1 MEALLLV
8 AAGVLLGAAVQRVT
22 GLGFGLVSGPLL
34 VLALGPVTGVTLAN
48 LVSLLANLVL
58 LAMTWRHVDLR
69 RTALLVVPA
78 LLTVPLGAWVVRSL
92 PGPALSVVV
101 GTTVLVALTAV
112 LVSRRARVLQGR
124 SGAVIAG
131 ATSGLMNATA
141 AVGGPAV
148 TVYAVSTGWRGP
160 SFVGSL
166 QLYFAAINAAALVAK
181 GLPEL
186 GPTTW
191 AVTAGALVVGS
202 VVGQLLAR
210 RVSFEQAFPT
220 VIALALVASSA
231 TVVRGL
237 LQLLA

>member
-1 MEALLLV
+1 VEVWLLV
-8 AAGVLLGAAVQRVT
+8 GAGVLLGSAVQRVT
-22 GLGFGLVSGPLL
+22 GLGLGLVSGPLL

-48 LVSLLANLVL
+48 VVALAANLLLLAL
-58 LAMTWRHVDLR
+58 TWRHVDLR
-69 RTALLVVPA
+69 RTGLLVVPA
-78 LLTVPLGAWVVRSL
+78 LLAVPVGAWVVRSL
-92 PGPALSVVV
+92 PAPVLSVVV

-124 SGAVIAG
+124 GGAVLAG
-131 ATSGLMNATA
+131 AASGLMNATA

-181 GLPEL
+181 GLPDL
-186 GPTTW
+186 DATTW
-191 AVTAGALVVGS
+191 AVSGGALVVGGLA
-202 VVGQLLAR
+202 GQLLAR
-210 RVSFEQAFPT
+210 RVSFEQAFP
-220 VIALALVASSA
+220 VVVGLALLASFG

-237 LQLLA
+237 LHLLA

>member
-1 MEALLLV
+1 MLLV

-48 LVSLLANLVL
+48 VVSLLANLVL

-78 LLTVPLGAWVVRSL
+78 LLAVPVGAWVVRSL
-92 PGPALSVVV
+92 SAPVLSVVI

-112 LVSRRARVLQGR
+112 LVSRRARVLQGH
-124 SGAVIAG
+124 SGAVVAG
-131 ATSGLMNATA
+131 AMSGLMNSTA

-166 QLYFAAINAAALVAK
+166 QLYFAAINAAALLAK
-181 GLPEL
+181 GLPDLEL
-186 GPTTW
+186 TTW
-191 AVTAGALVVGS
+191 GVAAGALVVGS
-202 VVGQLLAR
+202 VAGQLLAR
-210 RVSFEQAFPT
+210 RISFEQAFPV
-220 VIALALVASSA
+220 VIGLALLASSL

>member
-1 MEALLLV
+1 MLLV

-48 LVSLLANLVL
+48 VVSLLANLVL

-78 LLTVPLGAWVVRSL
+78 LLAVPVGAWVVRSL
-92 PGPALSVVV
+92 SAPVLSVVI

-124 SGAVIAG
+124 SGAVVAG
-131 ATSGLMNATA
+131 AMSGLMNSTA

-166 QLYFAAINAAALVAK
+166 QLYFAAINAAALLAK
-181 GLPEL
+181 GLPDLEL
-186 GPTTW
+186 TTW
-191 AVTAGALVVGS
+191 GVAAGALVVGS
-202 VVGQLLAR
+202 VAGQLLAR
-210 RVSFEQAFPT
+210 RISFEQAFPV
-220 VIALALVASSA
+220 VIGLALLASSL

>member
-1 MEALLLV
+1 MLLV

-48 LVSLLANLVL
+48 VVSLLANLVL

-78 LLTVPLGAWVVRSL
+78 LLAVPVGAWVVRSL
-92 PGPALSVVV
+92 SAPVLSVVI

-124 SGAVIAG
+124 SGAVVAG
-131 ATSGLMNATA
+131 AMSGLMNSTA

-166 QLYFAAINAAALVAK
+166 QLYFAAVNAAALLAK
-181 GLPEL
+181 GLPDLEL
-186 GPTTW
+186 TTW
-191 AVTAGALVVGS
+191 GVAAGALVVGS
-202 VVGQLLAR
+202 VAGQLLAR
-210 RVSFEQAFPT
+210 RISFEQAFPV
-220 VIALALVASSA
+220 VIGLALLASSL

>member
-1 MEALLLV
+1 MLLI

-48 LVSLLANLVL
+48 VVSLLANLVL

-78 LLTVPLGAWVVRSL
+78 LLAVPVGAWVVRSL
-92 PGPALSVVV
+92 SAPVLSVVI

-124 SGAVIAG
+124 SGAVVAG
-131 ATSGLMNATA
+131 AMSGLMNSTA

-166 QLYFAAINAAALVAK
+166 QLYFAAINAAALLAK
-181 GLPEL
+181 GLPDLEL
-186 GPTTW
+186 TTW
-191 AVTAGALVVGS
+191 GVAAGALVVGS
-202 VVGQLLAR
+202 VAGQLLAR
-210 RVSFEQAFPT
+210 RISFEQAFPV
-220 VIALALVASSA
+220 VIGLALLASSL